1 MQTCSLKECKGP
13 EGPSTS
19 EKTSP
24 MVGILINFATEHEI
38 NDNLDKSLIHLILD
52 KLKIQND
59 LTRNILKGKPIPRSW
74 D

>member
-24 MVGILINFATEHEI
+24 LVGI

-59 LTRNILKGKPIPRSW
+59 LTHNILKGKPIPGSW